1 MSHLLRTSGRTGS
14 CKSRCV
20 IILEPWS
27 KKIPYHHENTNPEYK
42 SLILLNVSQI
52 LFNFIERR
60 YINLLS
66 CLYNFIFL
74 RGSNYYSF

>member
-1 MSHLLRTSGRTGS
+1 M
-14 CKSRCV
+14 
-20 IILEPWS
+20 
-27 KKIPYHHENTNPEYK
+27 KIQIQNTNPEYK